1 MGGLKLGSNP
11 PNIKQIMSINPIFT
25 TSNKKST
32 EKNNNNGLRASVESH
47 GATRITE
54 TLEHAFKENNHHN
67 SFHLP

>member
-1 MGGLKLGSNP
+1 
-11 PNIKQIMSINPIFT
+11 MSINPIFT
-25 TSNKKST
+25 SSNKKST
-32 EKNNNNGLRASVESH
+32 EKNNNALRASVESH